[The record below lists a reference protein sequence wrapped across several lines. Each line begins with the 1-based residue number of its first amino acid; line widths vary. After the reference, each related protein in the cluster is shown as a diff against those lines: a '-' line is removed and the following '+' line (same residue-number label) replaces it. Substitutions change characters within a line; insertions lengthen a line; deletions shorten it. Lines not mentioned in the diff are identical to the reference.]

1 VTEVGLIKYLTQSG
15 CPSKDQIKHRDS
27 DKPVFTIPF
36 SSARKRAT
44 TAVSLDGGKKI
55 RVFCKGAP
63 EIVIE
68 KCNNYIGAGGK
79 PMVMNS

>member
-1 VTEVGLIKYLTQSG
+1 MTEVGLIKYLTESG
-15 CPSKDQIKHRDS
+15 CPTKDQIKIRDA

-44 TAVSLDGGKKI
+44 NVVSLDNGNKI

-68 KCNNYIGAGGK
+68 KCVNYVGK
-79 PMVMNS
+79 NG